1 MKEVPHFH
9 LYTNNKKIKLD
20 ISGKYKTQ
28 TSFIEE
34 KKTKQKMKS

>member
-9 LYTNNKKIKLD
+9 FYTNNKKIELD

-34 KKTKQKMKS
+34 KKQNKK